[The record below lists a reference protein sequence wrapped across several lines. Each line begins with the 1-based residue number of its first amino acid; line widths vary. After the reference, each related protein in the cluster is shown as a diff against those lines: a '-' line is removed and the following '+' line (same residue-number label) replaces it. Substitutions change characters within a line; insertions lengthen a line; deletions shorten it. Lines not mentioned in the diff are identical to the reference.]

1 MTEPIRLSV
10 SLPDARRRL
19 LRAADSGTGDELDPE
34 LDDIRARG
42 MAEIMDARWRSTVT
56 PRFADAT
63 WEEIGDPRAAEQ
75 LRAWSTAPRQPNLLV
90 LGPVGTGKT
99 SAAAVALRASFDAC
113 LEVHFA
119 EVGMMLQSLRP
130 DGGGCLA
137 DLLEADRLFID
148 DVGQETKTAWTREQL
163 GIIITAR
170 YNERWPTVVTSN
182 FNAKDLKTHLEPHTA
197 SRLMGD
203 GATLVVM
210 RGDDRR
216 KP

>member
-1 MTEPIRLSV
+1 MTEPARLSI

-19 LRAADSGTGDELDPE
+19 MRAANAGTGDELDPGLE
-34 LDDIRARG
+34 DIRARG
-42 MAEIMDARWRSTVT
+42 MAEILDNRWRSTVT

-63 WEEIGDPRAAEQ
+63 WEAITDPRSVEQ
-75 LRAWSTAPRQPNLLV
+75 LRAWSAMSQPVNLVV

-99 SAAAVALRASFDAC
+99 SAAAVALRTHFNSC

-119 EVGMMLQSLRP
+119 PCGEMLATLRP
-130 DGGGCLA
+130 DGGGCVN
-137 DLLEADRLFID
+137 DLIEADRLFID

-170 YNERWPTVVTSN
+170 YNEQRPTVVTSN
-182 FNAKDLKTHLEPHTA
+182 FNAKDLEAHLEKHTA
-197 SRLMGD
+197 SRLLGD
-203 GATLVVM
+203 GATVVVM

-216 KP
+216 R